1 MTTTFTEPAMRPP
14 QEAQSLLLRATQGCT
29 YNDCH
34 FCYVSRGYP
43 FMAVTPDQLEEEA
56 RLRKV
61 FFPEDTRIYLT
72 GSNPFALPVE
82 RLRAWIEVLRRQV
95 PHFSTVTMQSRIDD
109 ISGKSD
115 AELRELRELGLN
127 HLYIGT
133 ENGNEE
139 VLILMNK
146 GHSAADSVR
155 QLLRLDAAGIDYT
168 CFYVLGLGGQ
178 GWGRASGEATAAMF
192 NRVHPIRITT
202 TGMTVFPGSPLAD
215 MAASGVFTEATEREK
230 IEELL
235 VFLENLECDT
245 FYDGVHYLNPLNYRL
260 RIRDTAAK
268 ATVLADIRETRAS
281 HSDEE
286 LELMVSREQMQ
297 SL

>member
-1 MTTTFTEPAMRPP
+1 MEFTEPAMRPP
-14 QEAQSLLLRATQGCT
+14 QEAQSLLLRGTQGCT

-43 FMAVTPDQLEEEA
+43 FLSVTPEQLEEET

-61 FFPEDTRIYLT
+61 FFPTDTRIYLT
-72 GSNPFALPVE
+72 GANPFALPSA
-82 RLRAWIEVLRRQV
+82 RLKEYIAVLRRQV
-95 PHFSTVTMQSRIDD
+95 PRFSVLTMQSRIDD
-109 ISGKSD
+109 IAAKSD
-115 AELRELRELGLN
+115 EELRELREGGLN

-139 VLILMNK
+139 VLVLMNK
-146 GHSAADSVR
+146 GHTAEDSVR
-155 QLLRLDAAGIDYT
+155 QLLRLDTAGIAYT
-168 CFYVLGLGGQ
+168 CFYVLGLGGRGQ
-178 GWGRASGEATAAMF
+178 GRVCGEATAKMF

-202 TGMTVFPGSPLAD
+202 TGMTVFSGSPLAE
-215 MAASGVFTEATEREK
+215 MAAKGDFVEASEREK

-235 VFLENLECDT
+235 VFLENLDCDT

-260 RIRDTAAK
+260 RVRDAEAK
-268 ATVLADIRETRAS
+268 AAVLADIREALAS

-286 LELMVSREQMQ
+286 LELMVSRERMK